1 MLVHGMTRSTLS
13 MQPLARALEREG
25 YRVINWGYYSTC
37 CTVAE
42 LGQQLQKDIEAERGA
57 AERVH
62 FVGHSLGSIIVRW
75 ALTQQ
80 TPPEGVGKVVM
91 LGPPNQGSHMADA
104 LAPWLSWLLP
114 PLPELTTDPQS
125 TARRV
130 PMPSDPPI
138 GIIAGELDGKVS
150 VEETRLLGAVDHVVV
165 PAWHT
170 YLVYRSDVHQ
180 LVIAFLRD
188 GKFPQR

>member
-1 MLVHGMTRSTLS
+1 MLVHGMTRTTLS
-13 MQPLARALEREG
+13 MQPLARALQREG
-25 YRVINWGYYSTC
+25 YRVVNWGYSSTC

-57 AERVH
+57 AERMH
-62 FVGHSLGSIIVRW
+62 FVGHSLGNIIVRW

-80 TPPEGVGKVVM
+80 TPPDGVGRVVM
-91 LGPPNQGSHMADA
+91 LAPPNQGSQMADA
-104 LAPWLSWLLP
+104 FAPWIGWLLK
-114 PLPELTTDPQS
+114 PLPELATDPLS

-130 PMPSDPPI
+130 PPPRDVPI

-150 VEETRLLGAVDHVVV
+150 VEETRLLGAIDHVGV

-170 YLVYRSDVHQ
+170 YLMYRSDVHR
-180 LVIAFLRD
+180 LVIAFLRN
-188 GKFPQR
+188 GRFH